1 MPRLILATAV
11 VGSTFALS
19 SALAAGLTLT
29 ATGNSVPV
37 SGTVSTSYCAAAFNV
52 NYDATTGYVSSVTVS
67 SASTACN
74 GDSYAIAFSGTPSPS
89 VNEGSSD
96 PTIGTLATSSTIGHV
111 SNGFK
116 IVFTSPIAVGSLGN
130 VSVTVAP

>member
-67 SASTACN
+67 SASTDCN
-74 GDSYAIAFSGTPSPS
+74 GDSYAIAFSGKPSPS
-89 VNEGSSD
+89 LDAASD
-96 PTIGTLATSSTIGHV
+96 PVTGTLAATSAKGSV
-111 SNGFK
+111 VNGFK
-116 IVFTSPIAVGSLGN
+116 IVFAIPLSVSTIGN
-130 VSVTVAP
+130 VSVTVTP